1 MKRKDLIAKI
11 LKKKD
16 SINRFED
23 YVRLLNESLNSSYQ
37 LFYRSSKEEDYE
49 ELFYLIKHGETL
61 WDESVI
67 LLNNEAYSSAVFLS
81 IVTIEELGKCVIGNS
96 LIDYNE
102 SKRQNKKDFNNEKI
116 NNSPLL
122 NHRKKHQIAA
132 FSGLAVNSRADRV
145 LGEDNILKLFNLIKG
160 GHLENIRQKSIYSES
175 ENGVITLPKMKF
187 NKQDAIFFC
196 TTAAELLC
204 EIGGFIPSEFHRLI
218 NKITLF
224 ESKYILENYKLNI
237 IS

>member
-1 MKRKDLIAKI
+1 MKIEEQISKI

-16 SINRFED
+16 SVNRFND
-23 YVRLLNESLNSSYQ
+23 FVTLLNESLNSSYE
-37 LFYRSSKEEDYE
+37 LFNRNSKEEDIE
-49 ELFYLIKHGETL
+49 ELFSLIKHGETL
-61 WDESVI
+61 WDESVL

-81 IVTIEELGKCVIGNS
+81 IVTIEELGKCVIGSS

-116 NNSPLL
+116 NNNPLL

-175 ENGVITLPKMKF
+175 DNGVITLPKMKF

-204 EIGGFIPSEFHRLI
+204 EIGGFIPDEFYRLK
-218 NKITLF
+218 NKITIF
-224 ESKYILENYKLNI
+224 ELKYILENYKLNVR
-237 IS
+237 